1 MTQTLAL
8 PFRSPIIAIR
18 GQDYPSKVTQTVTQ
32 RDVIM
37 AYIERVIKARWILN
51 GKRVLANTPGAKKVL
66 EKSPFYCLVICLP
79 GQTKQK
85 RILKGIT
92 SKEAAYLYLQRYNKQ
107 QENKSLGLPFL
118 RPDSEHHKIE
128 ALLELFLK
136 GFKRESRSEKHV
148 KAVGYLLKDFFRHP
162 YFTFL
167 SEINTNKVFDLLD
180 KKESK
185 TGNIWS
191 ATTKNKC
198 RRYLQLFGQWCKK
211 EGCWLKN
218 KFKAIESFRGI
229 KVKARRPLTILQI
242 KKLIRATTL
251 RPFFQRSRTG
261 KLLGRSFTPKYT
273 TYLKNKSRCR
283 ALLYYYLF
291 TSVSRIGAAL
301 TLTPQ
306 DLELDGPYPCANF
319 AADKVKKRK
328 ILSKPIPV
336 SMATLLKRWIKE
348 HKIKAK
354 SKIFDLGRTLTR
366 DFHKDLAFANIPR
379 RYPDGSSI
387 DIHALKTSAISFLGQ
402 NGVEGKL
409 LQDIGEHDQLSTTHS
424 HYLRLKPEQYQGVA
438 TLFES
443 KLFKL

>member
-1 MTQTLAL
+1 
-8 PFRSPIIAIR
+8 
-18 GQDYPSKVTQTVTQ
+18 
-32 RDVIM
+32 M
-37 AYIERVIKARWILN
+37 AYIERVIRPRWVLN
-51 GKRVLANTPGAKKVL
+51 GKRVPAKTPGAKKVL
-66 EKSPFYCLVICLP
+66 EKSPSYCLVTCLP

-85 RILKGIT
+85 LVLKGVT

-107 QENKSLGLPFL
+107 QENKSLGLPSL
-118 RPDSEHHKIE
+118 RPDSENHKIE
-128 ALLELFLK
+128 VLLELFLK
-136 GFKRESRSEKHV
+136 AFKRGSRSERYV
-148 KAVGYLLKDFFRHP
+148 KDVGYLLKDFFRHP
-162 YFTFL
+162 SFTFL

-185 TGNIWS
+185 TGNNWS

-198 RRYLQLFGQWCKK
+198 RRYLKLFGQWCKK

-218 KFKAIESFRGI
+218 KFKAIESFSGVKI
-229 KVKARRPLTILQI
+229 KSRRPLTIVQI

-251 RPFFQRSRTG
+251 RPFFQRSRAG
-261 KLLGRSFTPKYT
+261 NLIRFSPKYIE
-273 TYLKNKSRCR
+273 YLKNKSRCR

-291 TSVSRIGAAL
+291 TSVSRLGAAL

-306 DLELDGPYPCANF
+306 DLELDGPFPCANF
-319 AADKVKKRK
+319 SAEKVKKRK
-328 ILSKPIPV
+328 ILSKPIPP
-336 SMATLLKRWIKE
+336 SMAILLKRWIKD
-348 HKIKAK
+348 KKLK
-354 SKIFDLGRTLTR
+354 GKMRIFDLPKILTR

-379 RYPDGSSI
+379 HYPDGSSV

-409 LQDIGEHDQLSTTHS
+409 LQDIGEHEQLSTTHS

-443 KLFKL
+443 KLFL